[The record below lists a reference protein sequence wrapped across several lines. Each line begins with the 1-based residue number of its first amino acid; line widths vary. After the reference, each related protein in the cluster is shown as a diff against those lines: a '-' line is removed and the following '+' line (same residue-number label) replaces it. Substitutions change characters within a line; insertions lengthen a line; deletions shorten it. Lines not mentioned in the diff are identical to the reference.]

1 MFNQDALGEIK
12 VTNPKAQVYGLVK
25 FEDMEKLDINGQSAI
40 TFFNESDP
48 KYKAYIILGVGKIDH
63 KAVPEIVHGEK
74 IYSVVEEQAHPLDG
88 ITEFYNQLS
97 TNMKYPQQARKL
109 GVEGRVFI
117 EFMVDENGELS
128 DFKVIRGIGAGCDE
142 EAMRVI
148 RLLPNW
154 KPGMQDGVAVKSR
167 FNVAVVFKLN

>member
-1 MFNQDALGEIK
+1 MIGNIVFIQGGFQCIITHNLVVKSDTPHAPIFSNLQQHMLAFFVAYLILNHGDIDVASKATYEMKGNEK
-12 VTNPKAQVYGLVK
+12 VY
-25 FEDMEKLDINGQSAI
+25 S
-40 TFFNESDP
+40 
-48 KYKAYIILGVGKIDH
+48 
-63 KAVPEIVHGEK
+63 IVQ
-74 IYSVVEEQAHPLDG
+74 EQAHPADG
-88 ITEFYNQLS
+88 MTEFYNQLF

-109 GVEGRVFI
+109 GVEGRVFM
-117 EFMVDENGELS
+117 EFLVDENGKLS

-148 RLLPNW
+148 SLSPNW